1 MNDLSHDIKHARQLL
16 SHIEILDNNAHIN
29 GYKPI
34 YDAVQELQIC
44 IQLLLIKTADYAL
57 SLIHI

>member
-34 YDAVQELQIC
+34 YDAVQELQIF
-44 IQLLLIKTADYAL
+44 IQLLLIKTADYA
-57 SLIHI
+57 